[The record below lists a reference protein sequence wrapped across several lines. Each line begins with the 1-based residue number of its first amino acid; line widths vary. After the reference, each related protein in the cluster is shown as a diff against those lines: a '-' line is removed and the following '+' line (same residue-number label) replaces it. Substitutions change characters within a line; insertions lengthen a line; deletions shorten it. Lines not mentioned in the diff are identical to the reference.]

1 MSVLNVTFSLLKKVR
16 SYSEDNITVPCLSG
30 LEKLISQCN
39 VMVIIFLLF
48 KQRPCICTRNILGK
62 VGVEP
67 KVSDLDV
74 HLSQTCGGL
83 FNCTAFSDLTM

>member
-39 VMVIIFLLF
+39 VMVIIFWVSVRVTVISLHV
-48 KQRPCICTRNILGK
+48 ILTY
-62 VGVEP
+62 
-67 KVSDLDV
+67 L
-74 HLSQTCGGL
+74 GGQQ
-83 FNCTAFSDLTM
+83 